1 MRSSGFRVSR
11 IVTLTSAVLLAFTSG
26 VFASV
31 AQMGTVLAPISRVE
45 LQTAEI
51 SAYMP
56 AQKLLFVVGG
66 EKVLEI
72 LDLKHPEK
80 PQKLESQQIVGQG
93 SSVSVSRDL
102 LAVSSLADEN
112 SDTGYVE
119 VFRVA
124 PGAATSGP
132 ATSDAVISGPETAR
146 LQKLAEF
153 RPCHQPDMITFTPDG
168 KKLLVACEGS
178 PRKDF
183 SADPPGGIAIITLPA
198 TPSSGITTSGTISDP
213 SSSAPANFAQAAVVK
228 VLGFDGL
235 DSTALKTAGVRRVGT
250 APYLKTLEPEYI
262 TVSEDSKTAWVSLQE
277 NNAIAKVDLVA
288 ERITNVIPLG
298 TVDHSQSGFGLDVKS
313 DGKIDIVNV
322 PVRGLRQPDGI
333 AALTAGGKDF
343 IFTANEGAPVNDY
356 KQWTDETSVH
366 MLQEAGKLDPKFFD
380 EKVLAQLQDLTVSR
394 IECPEV
400 KNGKCPYVTS
410 FGTRSFSIFDG
421 ESGKL
426 LWDSGDQLERMFA
439 KVAPE
444 YFNWNAKKK
453 KKVKMDA
460 RSADK
465 GCEPENVTLGM
476 VGDKRYAFLG
486 LERMSGVAVF
496 DVTDINS
503 PKLVDYYLDIKDR
516 GPEGL
521 LFIPAAESPIP
532 GQALLI
538 VGYEYSKNLVIYKV
552 K

>member
-1 MRSSGFRVSR
+1 MRSSGFRASR

-26 VFASV
+26 AFATV
-31 AQMGTVLAPISRVE
+31 AQMGAVLAPIFRVE

-66 EKVLEI
+66 EKVMEI
-72 LDLKHPEK
+72 LDLNHPEK
-80 PQKLESQQIVGQG
+80 PQKLESQNIAGQG
-93 SSVSVSRDL
+93 SSVSVSGDL

-112 SDTGYVE
+112 SDTGFVE
-119 VFRVA
+119 IFRVA

-132 ATSDAVISGPETAR
+132 ATSGAATSGPETAL

-183 SADPPGGIAIITLPA
+183 SADPPGGIAVITLPA
-198 TPSSGITTSGTISDP
+198 TLTTST
-213 SSSAPANFAQAAVVK
+213 ANLAQTASVK
-228 VLGFDGL
+228 VLGFEGL

-333 AALTAGGKDF
+333 AAWTAGGKDF

-394 IECPEV
+394 IDECPEV
-400 KNGKCPYVTS
+400 KSGKCPYVTS
-410 FGTRSFSIFDG
+410 FGTRSLSIFDG

-476 VGDKRYAFLG
+476 VGNKRYAFLG

-503 PKLVDYYLDIKDR
+503 PKLVDYYLDVKDR

-521 LFIPAAESPIP
+521 LFIPAAESPTP

>member
-1 MRSSGFRVSR
+1 
-11 IVTLTSAVLLAFTSG
+11 
-26 VFASV
+26 
-31 AQMGTVLAPISRVE
+31 
-45 LQTAEI
+45 
-51 SAYMP
+51 MP
-56 AQKLLFVVGG
+56 A
-66 EKVLEI
+66 
-72 LDLKHPEK
+72 
-80 PQKLESQQIVGQG
+80 
-93 SSVSVSRDL
+93 
-102 LAVSSLADEN
+102 
-112 SDTGYVE
+112 T
-119 VFRVA
+119 
-124 PGAATSGP
+124 
-132 ATSDAVISGPETAR
+132 
-146 LQKLAEF
+146 
-153 RPCHQPDMITFTPDG
+153 
-168 KKLLVACEGS
+168 
-178 PRKDF
+178 
-183 SADPPGGIAIITLPA
+183 
-198 TPSSGITTSGTISDP
+198 
-213 SSSAPANFAQAAVVK
+213 VK

-288 ERITNVIPLG
+288 ERITNVIPLE

-313 DGKIDIVNV
+313 DRKIDIVNV

-333 AALTAGGKDF
+333 AALTAGGKNF

-394 IECPEV
+394 IDECSEV
-400 KNGKCPYVTS
+400 KSGKCPYVTS
-410 FGTRSFSIFDG
+410 FGTRSLSIFDG

-503 PKLVDYYLDIKDR
+503 PKLVDYYLDVKDR

-521 LFIPAAESPIP
+521 LFVPAAESPIP
-532 GQALLI
+532 GQSLLI
-538 VGYEYSKNLVIYKV
+538 VGYEYSKSLVIYKV

>member
-11 IVTLTSAVLLAFTSG
+11 IVTLAGVALLAFTSG
-26 VFASV
+26 VFASF

-93 SSVSVSRDL
+93 SSVSVSGDL

-119 VFRVA
+119 MFRVV
-124 PGAATSGP
+124 PSAATAGP
-132 ATSDAVISGPETAR
+132 ATSDAVILGPETAR

-183 SADPPGGIAIITLPA
+183 SADPPGGIAVITLPA
-198 TPSSGITTSGTISDP
+198 MLSSGEVTSGAASVP
-213 SSSAPANFAQAAVVK
+213 ASSANFAQSAKVN
-228 VLGFDGL
+228 VLGFEGL

-333 AALTAGGKDF
+333 AALTAGGKNF

-394 IECPEV
+394 IDECPEV
-400 KNGKCPYVTS
+400 KSGKCPYVTS
-410 FGTRSFSIFDG
+410 FGTRSLSIFDG

-439 KVAPE
+439 KVASE

-465 GCEPENVTLGM
+465 GCEPENVTLGK

-496 DVTDINS
+496 DVTDIDS
-503 PKLVDYYLDIKDR
+503 PKLVDYYLDVKDR

-521 LFIPAAESPIP
+521 LFISAVDSPIP

>member
-1 MRSSGFRVSR
+1 MRSSGFRASR
-11 IVTLTSAVLLAFTSG
+11 IVTLAGVALLAFTSG

-66 EKVLEI
+66 EKVLEV
-72 LDLKHPEK
+72 LDLNHPEK
-80 PQKLESQQIVGQG
+80 PQKLGPQQIAGQG
-93 SSVSVSRDL
+93 SSVSVSGDL

-112 SDTGYVE
+112 SDTGFVE

-124 PGAATSGP
+124 PGAATTSGP
-132 ATSDAVISGPETAR
+132 ATSDAVILGPETAP

-183 SADPPGGIAIITLPA
+183 SADPPGGIAVITLPA
-198 TPSSGITTSGTISDP
+198 TLTTST
-213 SSSAPANFAQAAVVK
+213 ANLAQTASVK
-228 VLGFDGL
+228 VLGFDNL

-288 ERITNVIPLG
+288 ERIANVFPLG

-333 AALTAGGKDF
+333 AALTAGGKNF

-380 EKVLAQLQDLTVSR
+380 EKVLAQLRDLTVSR
-394 IECPEV
+394 IDECPEV
-400 KNGKCPYVTS
+400 KGGKCPYVTS
-410 FGTRSFSIFDG
+410 FGTRSLSIFDG

-465 GCEPENVTLGM
+465 GCEPENVTLGI
-476 VGDKRYAFLG
+476 VGNKRYAFLG

-503 PKLVDYYLDIKDR
+503 PKLVDYYLDVKDR

-521 LFIPAAESPIP
+521 LFVPAAESPIP
-532 GQALLI
+532 GQSLLI
-538 VGYEYSKNLVIYKV
+538 VGYEYSKSLVIYKV

>member
-1 MRSSGFRVSR
+1 MRSSGFRASR

-26 VFASV
+26 AFATV
-31 AQMGTVLAPISRVE
+31 AQMGAVLAPIFRVE

-66 EKVLEI
+66 EKVMEI
-72 LDLKHPEK
+72 LDLNHPEK
-80 PQKLESQQIVGQG
+80 PQKLESQNIAGQG
-93 SSVSVSRDL
+93 SSVSVSGDL

-112 SDTGYVE
+112 SDTGFVE
-119 VFRVA
+119 IFRVA

-132 ATSDAVISGPETAR
+132 ATSGAATSGPETAL

-183 SADPPGGIAIITLPA
+183 SADPPGGIAVITLPA
-198 TPSSGITTSGTISDP
+198 TLTTST
-213 SSSAPANFAQAAVVK
+213 ANLAQTASVK
-228 VLGFDGL
+228 VLGFEGL

-288 ERITNVIPLG
+288 ERIANVFPLG
-298 TVDHSQSGFGLDVKS
+298 TVDHLQSGFGLDVKS

-333 AALTAGGKDF
+333 AALTAGGKNF

-394 IECPEV
+394 IDECPEV
-400 KNGKCPYVTS
+400 KGGKCPYVTS
-410 FGTRSFSIFDG
+410 FGTRSLSIFDG

-476 VGDKRYAFLG
+476 VGNKHYAFLG

-503 PKLVDYYLDIKDR
+503 PKLVDYYLDVKDR

-521 LFIPAAESPIP
+521 LFVPAAESPIP
-532 GQALLI
+532 GQSLLI
-538 VGYEYSKNLVIYKV
+538 VGYEYSKSLVIYKV

>member
-1 MRSSGFRVSR
+1 MRSSGFRASR
-11 IVTLTSAVLLAFTSG
+11 IVTLAGVALLAFTSG
-26 VFASV
+26 VFAAV

-66 EKVLEI
+66 EKVMEI
-72 LDLKHPEK
+72 LDLNHPEK
-80 PQKLESQQIVGQG
+80 PQKLEPQQIAGQG
-93 SSVSVSRDL
+93 SSVSVAGDL

-132 ATSDAVISGPETAR
+132 ATSGAATSGPETAR

-183 SADPPGGIAIITLPA
+183 SADPPGGIAVITLPA
-198 TPSSGITTSGTISDP
+198 T
-213 SSSAPANFAQAAVVK
+213 VK
-228 VLGFDGL
+228 VLGFDNL

-250 APYLKTLEPEYI
+250 APFLKTLEPEYI

-288 ERITNVIPLG
+288 EHITNIFPLG

-333 AALTAGGKDF
+333 AAWTAGGKNF

-394 IECPEV
+394 IDECPEV
-400 KNGKCPYVTS
+400 KGGKCPYVTS
-410 FGTRSFSIFDG
+410 FGTRSLSIFDG

-465 GCEPENVTLGM
+465 GCEPENVTLGI

-503 PKLVDYYLDIKDR
+503 PKLVDYYLDVKDR

-521 LFIPAAESPIP
+521 LFISAVDSPIP

>member
-93 SSVSVSRDL
+93 SSVSVSGDL

-112 SDTGYVE
+112 SDTGFVE

-124 PGAATSGP
+124 PGAAT
-132 ATSDAVISGPETAR
+132 SGPETAR

-183 SADPPGGIAIITLPA
+183 SADPPGGIAVITLPA
-198 TPSSGITTSGTISDP
+198 T
-213 SSSAPANFAQAAVVK
+213 VK

-250 APYLKTLEPEYI
+250 APFLKTLEPEYI

-277 NNAIAKVDLVA
+277 NNSIAKVDLVA

-394 IECPEV
+394 IDECPEV
-400 KNGKCPYVTS
+400 KSGKCPYVTS
-410 FGTRSFSIFDG
+410 FGTRSLSIFDG

-476 VGDKRYAFLG
+476 VGNKRYAFLG

-503 PKLVDYYLDIKDR
+503 PKLVDYYLDVKDR

-521 LFIPAAESPIP
+521 LFIPAAESPTP